1 MRAADRK
8 KDRCDVIAAVFFYL
22 NLENLGMGMVR
33 FDGGNHGAGRAA
45 RLIGPG
51 TGMIDRMIKSGLMG
65 PAAGEST
72 RRDARSHQGTL
83 FTGLQLTLE
92 LANSGPPVVSIDG
105 IEI

>member
-1 MRAADRK
+1 
-8 KDRCDVIAAVFFYL
+8 
-22 NLENLGMGMVR
+22 
-33 FDGGNHGAGRAA
+33 
-45 RLIGPG
+45 
-51 TGMIDRMIKSGLMG
+51 MIDRMIKSGLMG